1 MPFVGKYV
9 SASGTVYER
18 SGTRAIVITEMHEMK
33 NVHLTT
39 DAK

>member
-1 MPFVGKYV
+1 MAFVGKYV
-9 SASGTVYER
+9 SAIGTVYER
-18 SGTRAIVITEMHEMK
+18 TGTRAIAITEIKEMK